1 MSIHIPYDHLTTA
14 QKLFLYV
21 DTRQPVLDEKAI
33 FSDGTV
39 AYREPQEP
47 TDKDDIRVRIRTAK
61 NNIDRVFLCYGEER
75 LDLSKS
81 KTDELF
87 DFYEG
92 TIGPFKETVPY
103 YFELHSGNLKVFY
116 NKRGVTREPEWYYHF
131 NIVPNFKTP
140 EWAKG
145 AIMYQIFVDR
155 FYNGD
160 KTNDVVDDEYL
171 YVGKLAKRVK
181 KWNKIPDA
189 DGIREFYGGDLQGGV
204 IDKMDYLK
212 ELGVDVIYLN
222 PIFVS
227 PSNHKYDTQ
236 DYDSIDPH
244 YGRIVLDG
252 GKKLSGDKP
261 DNNDASKYIT
271 RTTERANIE
280 ASNKLFAQMVEAA
293 HKKKV
298 CVLYSMVY
306 STIVVLLI
314 NGWTVR
320 SSMPTAII
328 MRQVPTLQVQ
338 ALIAVSLIFTI
349 RQLGQTIHIMM
360 DGGGAMTH
368 YPN

>member
-81 KTDELF
+81 KTDELFF

-189 DGIREFYGGDLQGGV
+189 DGIREFYGGDLQGV

-222 PIFVS
+222 PIFFVS

-252 GKKLSGDKP
+252 GKKS
-261 DNNDASKYIT
+261 
-271 RTTERANIE
+271 
-280 ASNKLFAQMVEAA
+280 
-293 HKKKV
+293 
-298 CVLYSMVY
+298 
-306 STIVVLLI
+306 
-314 NGWTVR
+314 
-320 SSMPTAII
+320 
-328 MRQVPTLQVQ
+328 
-338 ALIAVSLIFTI
+338 
-349 RQLGQTIHIMM
+349 
-360 DGGGAMTH
+360 
-368 YPN
+368 